1 MSKKQ
6 DKIKRELVKVYK
18 EIANERL
25 FMCTGCRRNGHSV
38 ALSHSHLIPR
48 SRRPDL
54 VLDKKNI
61 TYHCLTFIDNNG
73 KSRKGCHDI
82 WESKERDSLLDYWVN
97 MEYIKKVDEEYYYLI
112 TL

>member
-6 DKIKRELVKVYK
+6 DKIKRELVKVYT

-25 FMCTGCRRNGHSV
+25 FICTGCRRSGHSV
-38 ALSHSHLIPR
+38 PLSHSHLIPR
-48 SRRPDL
+48 SRRADL

-61 TYHCLTFIDNNG
+61 TYHCLSMG
-73 KSRKGCHDI
+73 ERKGCHDI
-82 WESKERDSLLDYWVN
+82 WESKNRDSLLDYWVN